1 MSIFVQIYNKQG
13 GSKLI
18 EFVFYYINWFSFFQ
32 NYELKLLKH
41 SNINEFDLA
50 ILHILHGLNTSST
63 FY

>member
-1 MSIFVQIYNKQG
+1 M
-13 GSKLI
+13 
-18 EFVFYYINWFSFFQ
+18 NWFSFFQ

-50 ILHILHGLNTSST
+50 ILHTLHGLNTSST